1 MSHVVH
7 SARAAA
13 GGRSAGFIL
22 GLLALVQAQ
31 GGQITVQPAGN
42 QGFDVYANGVLV
54 APARMAANGAI
65 GADNG
70 VSRTPGVP
78 LSGLPATDPLAITFA
93 TNDYVSVTLPASGD
107 TNLDPVVQFHL
118 TLGNFNPTRW
128 LALFPG
134 GAAPFH
140 FQIGRA
146 HV

>member
-1 MSHVVH
+1 MSHVVRI
-7 SARAAA
+7 ARAAA
-13 GGRSAGFIL
+13 GGRSAGLIL

-31 GGQITVQPAGN
+31 GGPITVQPAGN

-54 APARMAANGAI
+54 APIRLAANGAI
-65 GADNG
+65 VADNVG
-70 VSRTPGVP
+70 SNITGLL
-78 LSGLPATDPLAITFA
+78 LSGLRTTAPLAITFS

-118 TLGNFNPTRW
+118 TLGNFNTNRW